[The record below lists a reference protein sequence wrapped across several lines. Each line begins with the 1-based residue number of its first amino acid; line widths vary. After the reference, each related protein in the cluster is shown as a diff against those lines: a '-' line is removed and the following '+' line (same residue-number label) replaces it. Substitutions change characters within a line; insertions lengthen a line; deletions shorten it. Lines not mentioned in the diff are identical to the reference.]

1 MERYRTLVLIDGMVD
16 VENEADFLF
25 VDKDG

>member
-25 VDKDG
+25 VDKDE